1 MLWRRLRAHKLPGYW
16 FRRQVPMGPYIV
28 DFACL
33 KVGLLIELDGGQHA
47 DQVEQDSRR
56 TGWLESQGFR
66 ILRFWNEEVLK
77 QTDDVVEAIW
87 IALET
92 ISQHGVA
99 APPPFDPPLPCPP
112 PRGEGEP

>member
-1 MLWRRLRAHKLPGYW
+1 
-16 FRRQVPMGPYIV
+16 MGSYIV

-66 ILRFWNEEVLK
+66 VLRFWNEEVLK

-99 APPPFDPPLPCPP
+99 APLPFDSPLPCPP
-112 PRGEGEP
+112 PRGEGEPHTATQGP